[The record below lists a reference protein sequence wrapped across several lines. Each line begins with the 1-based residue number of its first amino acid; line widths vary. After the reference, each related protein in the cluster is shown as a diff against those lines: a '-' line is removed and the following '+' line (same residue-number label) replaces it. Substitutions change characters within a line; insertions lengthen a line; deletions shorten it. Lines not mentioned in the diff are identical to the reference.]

1 MKKAKN
7 FLILAFLFIGLSAH
21 AGIITV
27 SNHSNSP
34 GNYIK
39 LQDAIDAAVPG
50 DTIYVTGSGSSY
62 GNISINKKLT
72 LIGAGY
78 NPNNQFGFKSQVGQV
93 DYRTGTDNFGQPSNP
108 SGSEITGFEIYTLY
122 VHQDNINNITVS
134 RNRFTYYP
142 HFYSRN
148 VSGWIFK
155 NNILNSVEGCEGLT
169 STIFTNNIMFSYFSG
184 LKSPTITITNNIF
197 LTSGGKVFNNVTYA
211 IVTNNI
217 FFGKTTEGANYCTFN
232 NNISFG
238 GASTSFNYAN
248 NSAQN
253 NKENVNPLFVNA
265 ADVSF
270 KYENDY
276 HLQPSSPG
284 VNAGTDGKHI
294 GIYGGSFPFPGAS
307 ATPYQTSPMPPVP
320 QIMKMNVQNSVL
332 PQNGTLNVQIEAVSN
347 P

>member
-1 MKKAKN
+1 MKKAQFFVIIA
-7 FLILAFLFIGLSAH
+7 FLIFGLSAH

-34 GNYIK
+34 GNFIK
-39 LQDAIDAAVPG
+39 LQDAINAAAAG
-50 DTIYVTGSGSSY
+50 DTIYVTGSPTTY
-62 GNISINKKLT
+62 GNINVTKKLVF
-72 LIGAGY
+72 IGAGY
-78 NPNNQFGFKSQVGQV
+78 NPSTQFGFKSQLGQI
-93 DYRTGTDNFGQPSNP
+93 DLKTGTDSFGNATNP
-108 SGSEITGFEIYTLY
+108 SGTEVIGFEIGTIFL
-122 VHQDNINNITVS
+122 HNDNLNNITIS
-134 RNRFTYYP
+134 RNRITSYL
-142 HFYSRN
+142 HFYYKQA
-148 VSGWIFK
+148 SGWVVK
-155 NNILNSVEGCEGLT
+155 NNILNSVESCEGLT
-169 STIFTNNIMFSYFSG
+169 NTIFANNIMFSDFTN

-197 LTSGGKVFNNVTYA
+197 TTATGKVFNNVTYA

-217 FFGKTTEGANYCTFN
+217 FYGKTTDGANYCTFN
-232 NNISFG
+232 NNISIG
-238 GASTSFNYAN
+238 GAQTTFNYAN

-253 NKENVNPLFVNA
+253 NFENQNPLFVSV
-265 ADVSF
+265 ADPSF
-270 KYENDY
+270 KYDNDY
-276 HLQPSSPG
+276 HLLASSPG